1 MFYRA
6 LQEVTVYCRPC
17 SLLSTWPGV
26 VGRPYEIKSS
36 RREIKRILLHFITV
50 IYTLLVLHCKLNPST
65 SLSLVPPEKVLMLD
79 EQGVHIPSYILG
91 PYNEDSAIN
100 ITCVSIG
107 GELLLR
113 LLLNP
118 ELFFHGA

>member
-1 MFYRA
+1 
-6 LQEVTVYCRPC
+6 
-17 SLLSTWPGV
+17 
-26 VGRPYEIKSS
+26 
-36 RREIKRILLHFITV
+36 
-50 IYTLLVLHCKLNPST
+50 
-65 SLSLVPPEKVLMLD
+65 MLD

-113 LLLNP
+113 LLIPGLVHA
-118 ELFFHGA
+118 ELSSTGLTAVKEVASTRLILM